1 MLMIRIGKAHDD
13 IIGIDV
19 SKHAVKRSDDDDLY
33 TLVCAGISTV
43 AVGLCNA
50 LDQLA
55 PGQCEIDFVSD
66 EQDPGA
72 LNHITIT
79 VKQNSLDL
87 QQIMKTGAIQ
97 LETAAESY
105 QDYIDFKITEV

>member
-1 MLMIRIGKAHDD
+1 MLMIRIGKTQNDVSVID
-13 IIGIDV
+13 I
-19 SKHAVKRSDDDDLY
+19 SKHAVERSEDDDLY

-72 LNHITIT
+72 LNHITIA

-87 QQIMKTGAIQ
+87 QQILKTGEIQ
-97 LETAAESY
+97 LKTAAESY
-105 QDYIDFKITEV
+105 QNYIDLKITEV